1 MTCFRP
7 RNCCCPLTRG
17 VMQMT
22 ALHSRPKRFVV
33 LLAALA
39 ALLLAPHQAAATPFT
54 TETVDATGTTGFWTS
69 LALDAQ
75 GNPHISYFALGSGD
89 LRYAK
94 RIGGVWSFETVD
106 AVGSVGSYTSIAID
120 ALGNPHISY
129 HDETNLDLK
138 YATKVGGA
146 WTIQTLDGAG
156 GISVGLY
163 TSIALDAQGLAH
175 ISYYDQTNG
184 NLKYAR
190 NTGIGGWTTQ
200 SVDGGSSDTGM
211 FTSLAL
217 DASGLARI
225 SYHEVT
231 GGDLRIAWRTTSGS
245 FLVESLESTG
255 IVGMWTSLAL
265 DGAGIPRICYYD
277 QTNSNL
283 KYITKESG
291 AWVAET
297 VPDPFLVAGQYGSL
311 ALDAQGIPHI
321 SYQAESPYSVLRYAR
336 KIGGSWIIESVD
348 VLGSQGLETS
358 LELDAQGNPRISYR
372 EINTNDLKYADA
384 SVHLL
389 SPAGGETW
397 PVGAVREV
405 RWSGVGPVDV
415 KLSADG
421 GASFQTV
428 ASGVLD
434 NSFLFQV
441 PHLPTRFARVGVFR
455 TSPISSS
462 VSTGLFTIE
471 SSIGLLSLIAE
482 WERGAAEARISW
494 RTNPGPEDLSGY
506 RLERALPGSGG
517 GWETVVALTRETSYT
532 DRDAARGDRYR
543 LFAVNGL
550 GQERLLGEAALLPA
564 RSLAA
569 WPLPYKAGELTVSFG
584 VAGGIGGGL
593 GSAEVAVFDLSGRRV
608 RTLASGA
615 FESGY
620 RTATWNGRDES
631 GTRVPGGVYFV
642 RAATGGEVAQL
653 KLVVMP

>member
-1 MTCFRP
+1 
-7 RNCCCPLTRG
+7 
-17 VMQMT
+17 MQMT
-22 ALHSRPKRFVV
+22 ALHSRPKRFVL
-33 LLAALA
+33 LLAAFPA
-39 ALLLAPHQAAATPFT
+39 FLLAHHQAAAATPFT
-54 TETVDATGTTGFWTS
+54 TVTVDATGTTGFWTS

-75 GNPHISYFALGSGD
+75 GNPHISYFDLGAGD

-94 RIGGVWSFETVD
+94 RTGGVWSFETVD
-106 AVGSVGSYTSIAID
+106 ATGSVGSYTSIAID
-120 ALGNPHISY
+120 AQGNPHISY
-129 HDETNLDLK
+129 HDQTNLDLK
-138 YATKVGGA
+138 YATKDNASGV
-146 WTIQTLDGAG
+146 WSIQTVDGAG
-156 GISVGLY
+156 GIAVGLY

-190 NTGIGGWTTQ
+190 TPGMGWIVTT
-200 SVDGGSSDTGM
+200 VDGGSTDTGT

-217 DASGLARI
+217 DAAGLARI
-225 SYHEVT
+225 SYHDVT
-231 GGDLRIAWRTTSGS
+231 TGDLRVAWRTSPGTFSIEAVD
-245 FLVESLESTG
+245 FTG

-283 KYITKESG
+283 KFISKESG

-297 VPDPFLVAGQYGSL
+297 IPDPFLVAGQFGSL

-372 EINTNDLKYADA
+372 EINSNDLKYADA
-384 SVHLL
+384 AVQLV

-415 KLSADG
+415 KVSADG
-421 GASFQTV
+421 GASFQTL

-434 NSFLFQV
+434 NSFSFQV
-441 PHLPTRFARVGVFR
+441 PHLPTKFARVGVFR
-455 TSPISSS
+455 ASPISSS

-471 SSIGLLSLIAE
+471 SSIGLLSLVAE
-482 WERGAAEARISW
+482 WEGGAAEARISW
-494 RTNPGPEDLSGY
+494 RTNPGPEDLAGY
-506 RLERALPGSGG
+506 RLERVLPGSAG

-532 DRDAARGDRYR
+532 DRGAARSGRYR

-550 GQERLLGEAALLPA
+550 GQELLLGEAALLPA

-569 WPLPYKAGELTVSFG
+569 WPLPYRDGELTVSFG
-584 VAGGIGGGL
+584 VAGGIGGGP
-593 GSAEVAVFDLSGRRV
+593 GRAEVAVFDLSGRHV
-608 RTLASGA
+608 RTLVSGA

>member
-1 MTCFRP
+1 MTHFHP
-7 RNCCCPLTRG
+7 RNGRCPLTRG

-39 ALLLAPHQAAATPFT
+39 ALLLAHHQAAATPFT

-69 LALDAQ
+69 LAIDPQ
-75 GNPHISYFALGSGD
+75 GDPHISYYDLGSGD

-106 AVGSVGSYTSIAID
+106 AGGNVGSYTSIAID
-120 ALGNPHISY
+120 AQGNPHISY

-146 WTIQTLDGAG
+146 WTIQTVEGAG
-156 GISVGLY
+156 GISLGLY
-163 TSIALDAQGLAH
+163 TSIAIDAQGLPH

-190 NTGIGGWTTQ
+190 NTGGGWAVQT
-200 SVDGGSSDTGM
+200 VDGGSSDTGM

-217 DASGLARI
+217 DATGLARI

-245 FLVESLESTG
+245 FLIESLESTG

-265 DGAGIPRICYYD
+265 DAAGIPRICYYD

-297 VPDPFLVAGQYGSL
+297 VPDPFLVAGQFGSL
-311 ALDAQGIPHI
+311 AVDAQGIPHI

-336 KIGGSWIIESVD
+336 KVGGSWIIESVD

-372 EINTNDLKYADA
+372 EINANDLKYADA
-384 SVHLL
+384 SVRLVN
-389 SPAGGETW
+389 PVAGQIW
-397 PVGAVREV
+397 PVGGVREV
-405 RWSGVGPVDV
+405 RWAGVGPVDV

-421 GASFQTV
+421 GASFQTL
-428 ASGVLD
+428 ASGVVD
-434 NSFLFQV
+434 NSFTFQV
-441 PHLPTRFARVGVFR
+441 PHLPTHFGRIGVFR
-455 TSPISSS
+455 ASPISSS
-462 VSTGLFTIE
+462 VSTGHFIIE
-471 SSIGLLSLIAE
+471 ASIGLLSLNAE
-482 WERGAAEARISW
+482 WERGVAEARISW
-494 RTNPGPEDLSGY
+494 RTNPGPEDLAGY
-506 RLERALPGSGG
+506 RLERALPGSRG

-532 DRDAARGDRYR
+532 DRGAAAGNRYR
-543 LFAVNGL
+543 LFAINGL
-550 GQERLLGEAALLPA
+550 GHERLLGEAALLPA

-593 GSAEVAVFDLSGRRV
+593 GIAEVAVFDLSGRRV